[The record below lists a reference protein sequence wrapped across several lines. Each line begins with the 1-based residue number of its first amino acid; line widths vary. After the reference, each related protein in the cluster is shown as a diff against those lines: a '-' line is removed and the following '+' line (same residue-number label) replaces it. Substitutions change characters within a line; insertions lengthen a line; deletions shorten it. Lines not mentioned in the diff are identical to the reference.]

1 MAERLNLSRRFAS
14 PITNSC
20 KKCTGSIRTL
30 KDARDLYAAQPKRV
44 RERPEWKALW
54 RSVALA
60 AGKPEG
66 LWMEFAEIAVRRALS
81 STGSR

>member
-14 PITNSC
+14 PI
-20 KKCTGSIRTL
+20 GSIRTL

-44 RERPEWKALW
+44 RESPEWKALW

-66 LWMEFAEIAVRRALS
+66 LWMEFAEIAVRKALS
-81 STGSR
+81 STGGR